1 MTVAENTCEFGASPL
16 RGVVTTPQSPDELG
30 VVLLNAGLVHRV
42 GPNRL
47 HVALARRLAE
57 AGHVVL
63 RFDHAG
69 IGDSP
74 PRTDGR
80 PFEEAAPREVSEAI
94 DHLERTT
101 PARRFVLAGICSG
114 AMMALRAGSRDAR
127 VVAVLPVNP
136 QSHLEDPELAA
147 WIASRKEAR
156 YLFAVSM
163 TKGKSWKSALTGKVD
178 YLSIARTV
186 FRRAT
191 GFLRRPKPL
200 SLTGWDPLGDLRSLS
215 ARGARTHLVFSRGDA
230 SQDLITAVT
239 GRELPRLERTGSVTK
254 TVVEGADHTFTPMR
268 ARARLL
274 DLLCGRIATIAGSDT
289 R

>member
-1 MTVAENTCEFGASPL
+1 MSVVESACAFGTSGL
-16 RGVVTTPQSPDELG
+16 RGVVTTPHSPDEVG

-42 GPNRL
+42 GPNRI

-69 IGDSP
+69 VGDSA
-74 PRTDGR
+74 PRRDGR
-80 PFEEAAPREVSEAI
+80 PFEDAAPEEVSEAL
-94 DHLERTT
+94 DFLEATT

-114 AMMALRAGSRDAR
+114 AMMAMRAGSRDDR

-156 YLFAVSM
+156 YLFGVSM
-163 TKGKSWKSALTGKVD
+163 TKGRSWKSALTGRAD
-178 YLSIARTV
+178 YVSIARTLM
-186 FRRAT
+186 RRAA
-191 GFLRRPKPL
+191 GVLRRPRPL
-200 SLTGWDPLGDLRSLS
+200 SLTGWDPLGDLRALAS
-215 ARGARTHLVFSRGDA
+215 RGARTHLVFSKGDA
-230 SQDLITAVT
+230 SLDLITAVT
-239 GRELPRLERTGSVTK
+239 GRELPRLERSGSVTK
-254 TVVEGADHTFTPMR
+254 TVVDGADHTFTPMR

-274 DLLCGRIATIAGSDT
+274 DLLCGRVAAIGGGRAP
-289 R
+289 